1 MKKAILTAML
11 IAVVGLGVSAAQ
23 AQGPGGGPP
32 NGRPGDQGGPGGQG
46 GPGQQMGLLDAI
58 LRLDLSEEQREE
70 IRNVLDTFRP
80 QVEQLRETL
89 MELDAEFRETLREVG
104 YNEALLG
111 PIAEAKGDG
120 IAEEMLLR
128 AQVEAAIIGVLTA
141 EQLEVLEGM
150 GPGQDGPGDGGPGNN
165 DGQGAPPR
173 RGAKRGGPSN

>member
-11 IAVVGLGVSAAQ
+11 VAVVGLGVSVAQ

-32 NGRPGDQGGPGGQG
+32 MGRPGGHG

-58 LRLDLSEEQREE
+58 LRLDLSEEQRDE
-70 IRNVLDTFRP
+70 IRSLLDTFRP
-80 QVEQLRETL
+80 QVKQLHEAL
-89 MELDAEFRETLREVG
+89 MELDAEFHQTLRESG

-120 IAEEMLLR
+120 VAEEMLLR
-128 AQVEAAIIGVLTA
+128 AQVEAGIIGVLTA
-141 EQLEVLEGM
+141 EQLEVLQGM
-150 GPGQDGPGDGGPGNN
+150 GPGQGGPGNGGPGDN

-173 RGAKRGGPSN
+173 RGSKRGGQSN